1 MKQIKGYFL
10 VFVVIFSGY
19 GFQSG
24 GNDFIPMVDVNKY
37 KKDLENFSINTK
49 SIQSDFVQQKQ
60 LSILDEEI
68 SSKGSFS
75 FQRENS
81 VRWEY
86 TEPIQYAIII
96 HNEKFSIKDGDKVN
110 SYDVNSNLLF
120 KQINKIII
128 SMVSGNLPS
137 GEEFDLSYFENK
149 DMYQVSLVPLREEV
163 EDMISSIQIYQSK
176 KDLTVAKVRL
186 TESNGD
192 YTVLHFQNTILNA
205 KIPVETFLVK

>member
-1 MKQIKGYFL
+1 MKQIKGYLL
-10 VFVVIFSGY
+10 VLVMIFSGY

-24 GNDFIPMVDVNKY
+24 GDDFIPMVDVKEF
-37 KKDLENFSINTK
+37 KKALENFSTNTK
-49 SIQSDFVQQKQ
+49 SIQSEFIQEKQ
-60 LSILDEEI
+60 LSILEEKI

-96 HNEKFSIKDGDKVN
+96 RNEKFSIKDGDKVN

-120 KQINKIII
+120 KQINRIII

-149 DMYQVSLVPLREEV
+149 DLYQVSLVPVREEV
-163 EDMISSIQIYQSK
+163 EDMISSIQIFQSK
-176 KDLTVAKVRL
+176 KDLTVVKVRL

-205 KIPVETFLVK
+205 EIPVETFLVK